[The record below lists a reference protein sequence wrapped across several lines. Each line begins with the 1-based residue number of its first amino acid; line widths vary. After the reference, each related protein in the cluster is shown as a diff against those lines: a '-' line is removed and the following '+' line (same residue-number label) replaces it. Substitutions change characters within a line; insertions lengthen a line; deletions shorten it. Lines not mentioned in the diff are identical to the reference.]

1 MKKIFLALMLILGI
15 ATTKTFA
22 LGIGIQA
29 GPVVGSGFHSGGA
42 ITFKLD
48 QLPCVFAVAIPSFDP
63 FAIGVT
69 ADWWMENPTIKDF
82 WKWYYGFGAAG
93 AFYVN
98 GDDGDSSA
106 ALGVGGRILIGTNVL
121 LLNDVLELYAQ
132 AAWQPMLFVG
142 NGIGTHFFN
151 FPIDIGVRLWF

>member
-1 MKKIFLALMLILGI
+1 MRKIALVFALLFGLAS
-15 ATTKTFA
+15 ANVFA

-42 ITFKLD
+42 VTFKLD
-48 QLPCVFAVAIPSFDP
+48 QLPCVFAVSIPSFDP

-93 AFYVN
+93 ALYVH
-98 GDDGDSSA
+98 GDDGDSGA
-106 ALGVGGRILIGTNVL
+106 AVGIGGRILIGTNVL
-121 LLNDVLELYAQ
+121 LCKDVLELYAQ
-132 AAWQPMLFVG
+132 AAWQPMLFIG